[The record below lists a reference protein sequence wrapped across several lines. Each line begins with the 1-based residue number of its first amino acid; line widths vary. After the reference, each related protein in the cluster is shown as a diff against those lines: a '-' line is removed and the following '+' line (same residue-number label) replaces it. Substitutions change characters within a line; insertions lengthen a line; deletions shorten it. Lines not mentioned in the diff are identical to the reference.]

1 MNTVVTSRQ
10 ALLAASRTV
19 ARRQGLDGLSIRAV
33 AAEARVSVGSVYNYF
48 SGKTELLAA
57 TVEEIWMQILSA
69 PEGEAPRDGF
79 AAYVHWLFHRI
90 QSGAGEYPGFFQGH
104 AAGFLPEGRSAG
116 RRTMAEALGRV
127 RQTLLEALVFAQM
140 PELEADRA
148 VRPSAFDA
156 SFSREQLAAF
166 VLDSLLGQM
175 SRGADNCEGLE
186 QVLRRLLY
194 H

>member
-1 MNTVVTSRQ
+1 
-10 ALLAASRTV
+10 
-19 ARRQGLDGLSIRAV
+19 
-33 AAEARVSVGSVYNYF
+33 
-48 SGKTELLAA
+48 
-57 TVEEIWMQILSA
+57 
-69 PEGEAPRDGF
+69 
-79 AAYVHWLFHRI
+79 
-90 QSGAGEYPGFFQGH
+90 FFQGH

-127 RQTLLEALVFAQM
+127 RQTLLEAL
-140 PELEADRA
+140 EADCA

-186 QVLRRLLY
+186 KVLRRLLY
-194 H
+194 R

>member
-19 ARRQGLDGLSIRAV
+19 ARRQGLGGLSIRAV

-57 TVEEIWMQILSA
+57 TVEEVWMQILSA
-69 PEGEAPRDGF
+69 P
-79 AAYVHWLFHRI
+79 AYVHWLFHRI

-127 RQTLLEALVFAQM
+127 RQTLLEAL
-140 PELEADRA
+140 EADCA

-194 H
+194 R

>member
-1 MNTVVTSRQ
+1 MKKFHVH
-10 ALLAASRTV
+10 
-19 ARRQGLDGLSIRAV
+19 
-33 AAEARVSVGSVYNYF
+33 
-48 SGKTELLAA
+48 
-57 TVEEIWMQILSA
+57 EIAKS
-69 PEGEAPRDGF
+69 PRIDR
-79 AAYVHWLFHRI
+79 LKE
-90 QSGAGEYPGFFQGH
+90 Q
-104 AAGFLPEGRSAG
+104 L
-116 RRTMAEALGRV
+116 
-127 RQTLLEALVFAQM
+127 FAQM

>member
-19 ARRQGLDGLSIRAV
+19 ARGQGLDGLNIRAV

-69 PEGEAPRDGF
+69 PEGDAPRDRF

-116 RRTMAEALGRV
+116 RRTMEEALGRV
-127 RQTLLEALVFAQM
+127 RQTLLEAL
-140 PELEADRA
+140 EADCA

-194 H
+194 R

>member
-19 ARRQGLDGLSIRAV
+19 ARRQGLGGLSIRAV

-104 AAGFLPEGRSAG
+104 AAGFLPEG
-116 RRTMAEALGRV
+116 V
-127 RQTLLEALVFAQM
+127 RQTLLEAL
-140 PELEADRA
+140 EADCA

-194 H
+194 R

>member
-19 ARRQGLDGLSIRAV
+19 ARRQGLGGLSSRAG

-127 RQTLLEALVFAQM
+127 RQTLLEAL
-140 PELEADRA
+140 EADCA

-156 SFSREQLAAF
+156 SFSREPLAAF

-194 H
+194 R

>member
-19 ARRQGLDGLSIRAV
+19 ARRQGLGGLSIRAV

-57 TVEEIWMQILSA
+57 TVEEIWMQILSRAGGGA
-69 PEGEAPRDGF
+69 PPGRHLRPTF
-79 AAYVHWLFHRI
+79 HWLFHRI

-127 RQTLLEALVFAQM
+127 RQTLLEAL
-140 PELEADRA
+140 EADCA

-194 H
+194 R

>member
-69 PEGEAPRDGF
+69 PEGEAPQGRLCGLRPL
-79 AAYVHWLFHRI
+79 AVPPHSERSRGISGLF
-90 QSGAGEYPGFFQGH
+90 PGT

-116 RRTMAEALGRV
+116 RRTMAEALGQRPPDAAGGAGGG
-127 RQTLLEALVFAQM
+127 LCSA
-140 PELEADRA
+140 A
-148 VRPSAFDA
+148 VR
-156 SFSREQLAAF
+156 L
-166 VLDSLLGQM
+166 
-175 SRGADNCEGLE
+175 
-186 QVLRRLLY
+186 
-194 H
+194 

>member
-19 ARRQGLDGLSIRAV
+19 ARRQGLGGLSIRAV

-90 QSGAGEYPGFFQGH
+90 QSGAGEYP
-104 AAGFLPEGRSAG
+104 
-116 RRTMAEALGRV
+116 
-127 RQTLLEALVFAQM
+127 
-140 PELEADRA
+140 

-194 H
+194 R

>member
-69 PEGEAPRDGF
+69 PEGGAPGRLCGLRPL
-79 AAYVHWLFHRI
+79 AVPPHSERGRGI
-90 QSGAGEYPGFFQGH
+90 PGFFQGH

-116 RRTMAEALGRV
+116 RRTMEEALGRV
-127 RQTLLEALVFAQM
+127 RQTLLEAL
-140 PELEADRA
+140 EADCA

-194 H
+194 R

>member
-90 QSGAGEYPGFFQGH
+90 QSGAGIPGLFPGTCGGFPARGAERGPANH
-104 AAGFLPEGRSAG
+104 GGGPRARPPDAAGGAG
-116 RRTMAEALGRV
+116 GGLCGA
-127 RQTLLEALVFAQM
+127 
-140 PELEADRA
+140 A
-148 VRPSAFDA
+148 VR
-156 SFSREQLAAF
+156 L
-166 VLDSLLGQM
+166 
-175 SRGADNCEGLE
+175 
-186 QVLRRLLY
+186 
-194 H
+194 

>member
-1 MNTVVTSRQ
+1 
-10 ALLAASRTV
+10 
-19 ARRQGLDGLSIRAV
+19 
-33 AAEARVSVGSVYNYF
+33 
-48 SGKTELLAA
+48 
-57 TVEEIWMQILSA
+57 MQILSA

-116 RRTMAEALGRV
+116 RRTMEEALGRV
-127 RQTLLEALVFAQM
+127 RRTLLEA
-140 PELEADRA
+140 LEADRA

-194 H
+194 R

>member
-1 MNTVVTSRQ
+1 
-10 ALLAASRTV
+10 
-19 ARRQGLDGLSIRAV
+19 
-33 AAEARVSVGSVYNYF
+33 
-48 SGKTELLAA
+48 
-57 TVEEIWMQILSA
+57 MQILSA

-116 RRTMAEALGRV
+116 RRTMAEV
-127 RQTLLEALVFAQM
+127 IM
-140 PELEADRA
+140 EADCA

-194 H
+194 R

>member
-19 ARRQGLDGLSIRAV
+19 ARRQGLGGLSIRAV
-33 AAEARVSVGSVYNYF
+33 AVYNYF

-79 AAYVHWLFHRI
+79 AAYVHWLFHRL

-127 RQTLLEALVFAQM
+127 RQTLLEAL
-140 PELEADRA
+140 EADCA

-194 H
+194 R

>member
-1 MNTVVTSRQ
+1 MDERYNRIVRNEEFNR
-10 ALLAASRTV
+10 LL
-19 ARRQGLDGLSIRAV
+19 DEI
-33 AAEARVSVGSVYNYF
+33 EA
-48 SGKTELLAA
+48 
-57 TVEEIWMQILSA
+57 
-69 PEGEAPRDGF
+69 
-79 AAYVHWLFHRI
+79 
-90 QSGAGEYPGFFQGH
+90 
-104 AAGFLPEGRSAG
+104 
-116 RRTMAEALGRV
+116 
-127 RQTLLEALVFAQM
+127 
-140 PELEADRA
+140 LEADRA

>member
-19 ARRQGLDGLSIRAV
+19 AQGQGLDGLNIRAV

-104 AAGFLPEGRSAG
+104 AAGASARRCWRRW
-116 RRTMAEALGRV
+116 RRTVRCGRPP
-127 RQTLLEALVFAQM
+127 LMLPF
-140 PELEADRA
+140 PG
-148 VRPSAFDA
+148 S
-156 SFSREQLAAF
+156 
-166 VLDSLLGQM
+166 SLPLSCWTACWG
-175 SRGADNCEGLE
+175 R
-186 QVLRRLLY
+186 
-194 H
+194 

>member
-19 ARRQGLDGLSIRAV
+19 ARRQGLGGLSIRAV

-57 TVEEIWMQILSA
+57 TVEEVWMQILSA

-90 QSGAGEYPGFFQGH
+90 QS
-104 AAGFLPEGRSAG
+104 

-127 RQTLLEALVFAQM
+127 RQTLLEAL
-140 PELEADRA
+140 EADCA

-194 H
+194 R

>member
-79 AAYVHWLFHRI
+79 AAYVHWLF
-90 QSGAGEYPGFFQGH
+90 QGH

-116 RRTMAEALGRV
+116 RRTMEEALGRV
-127 RQTLLEALVFAQM
+127 RQTLLEAL
-140 PELEADRA
+140 EADCA

-194 H
+194 R

>member
-1 MNTVVTSRQ
+1 MGACVHEYCGHLPAGASGRQ
-10 ALLAASRTV
+10 PDGRPAAGP
-19 ARRQGLDGLSIRAV
+19 RRAEHPRGGGRGPGLRGLGLQLFFRQDGAAGRNSGGDLDADSVRAGGGG
-33 AAEARVSVGSVYNYF
+33 A
-48 SGKTELLAA
+48 
-57 TVEEIWMQILSA
+57 
-69 PEGEAPRDGF
+69 RDGF

-127 RQTLLEALVFAQM
+127 RQTLLEAL
-140 PELEADRA
+140 EADCA

-194 H
+194 R

>member
-1 MNTVVTSRQ
+1 
-10 ALLAASRTV
+10 
-19 ARRQGLDGLSIRAV
+19 
-33 AAEARVSVGSVYNYF
+33 
-48 SGKTELLAA
+48 
-57 TVEEIWMQILSA
+57 MQILSA

-127 RQTLLEALVFAQM
+127 RQTLLEAL
-140 PELEADRA
+140 EADCA

-156 SFSREQLAAF
+156 SFQGAACRF
-166 VLDSLLGQM
+166 RAGQPA
-175 SRGADNCEGLE
+175 GADEPGRGQL
-186 QVLRRLLY
+186 
-194 H
+194 